1 MFWRYSGPKL
11 SGSFIANYQYDDSG
25 RRISKVAEVIAAQGK
40 EEVVFPQDGWNVIQE
55 WEAQA
60 AINLFA
66 VRQAKLGIS
75 CGVRVPVERG
85 QRARDRGTGLLLCE
99 NL

>member
-11 SGSFIANYQYDDSG
+11 SGSFIAKYQYDDSG

-60 AINLFA
+60 AIKVFA
-66 VRQAKLGIS
+66 VRR
-75 CGVRVPVERG
+75 VRVPVERG
-85 QRARDRGTGLLLCE
+85 QRARDRGTGREPLGSE
-99 NL
+99 S